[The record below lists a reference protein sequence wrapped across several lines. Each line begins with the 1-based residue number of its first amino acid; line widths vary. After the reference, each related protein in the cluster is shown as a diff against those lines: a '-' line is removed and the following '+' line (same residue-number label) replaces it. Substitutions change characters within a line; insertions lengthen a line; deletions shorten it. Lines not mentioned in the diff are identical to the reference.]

1 MSIQTGMT
9 NASSVGHSISIRNV
23 TKIYKK
29 TISPAVD
36 DVTLDIRPGEFLTF
50 LGPSGSGKT
59 TLLSLIAGLTIADAG
74 EIRIEG
80 KDVSRLKSYQRN
92 LGVVFQQYALF
103 PHMSVEKN
111 VAYGLKHRRVPKNEI
126 REKVMNILQ
135 VVELDQ
141 YADRLPGEL
150 SGGQQQRV
158 ALARAVVYQP
168 RALLLDEPL
177 SALDKRLRE
186 QLQTEISR
194 IHRQLGLTFVFVTH
208 DQQEAMSM
216 SDRIAVFDEGR
227 IQQVGTPEELYA
239 NPANL
244 FVANFLG
251 DSNRFSGTKD
261 GSSFDWQGHS
271 LSLDSASVAEP
282 SSAEMTLMVRPE
294 KAVIAATRA
303 EIPAGHNR
311 VPAVLDSVA
320 FAGATKRAIVRY
332 QTSETGIVIC
342 PSDLTLTAD
351 VGDEVYIH
359 WDPSHQTLIH

>member
-1 MSIQTGMT
+1 
-9 NASSVGHSISIRNV
+9 
-23 TKIYKK
+23 
-29 TISPAVD
+29 
-36 DVTLDIRPGEFLTF
+36 
-50 LGPSGSGKT
+50 
-59 TLLSLIAGLTIADAG
+59 DAG

-186 QLQTEISR
+186 Q
-194 IHRQLGLTFVFVTH
+194 
-208 DQQEAMSM
+208 
-216 SDRIAVFDEGR
+216 
-227 IQQVGTPEELYA
+227 
-239 NPANL
+239 
-244 FVANFLG
+244 
-251 DSNRFSGTKD
+251 
-261 GSSFDWQGHS
+261 
-271 LSLDSASVAEP
+271 
-282 SSAEMTLMVRPE
+282 
-294 KAVIAATRA
+294 
-303 EIPAGHNR
+303 
-311 VPAVLDSVA
+311 
-320 FAGATKRAIVRY
+320 
-332 QTSETGIVIC
+332 
-342 PSDLTLTAD
+342 
-351 VGDEVYIH
+351 
-359 WDPSHQTLIH
+359 